1 MVFLSKD
8 LEEATCNYSA
18 DKVIGEGSFGKVYK
32 ARLRYSDVAVK
43 VLSSVRSYTL
53 FIRLE

>member
-1 MVFLSKD
+1 MAFLSKD

-18 DKVIGEGSFGKVYK
+18 DKVIGEGGFGKVYK

-43 VLSSVRSYTL
+43 VLSSVRSKNKL
-53 FIRLE
+53 I